1 MKASMDI
8 GSIAVVLVM
17 ILSAAGPAMAEG
29 EGANEA
35 MDWAVSAFERPVG
48 ELGVLVVAHG
58 SDEDI
63 WCRQVRQVVANVSLP
78 YPVELGFLEFV
89 PDETIGDAV
98 ERLES
103 QGVREIIAVPLF
115 VSSYSSHIQEIEY
128 VLRLRDALSSGEDL
142 VRVNTTA
149 NITIT
154 RALDDHSLV
163 AYILADWTSEM
174 SRDPSNE
181 TVVILS
187 HGTDDEEN
195 IRSQVCCQSWLAE
208 EVKAYL
214 RYWASPTIRIK
225 DVKYAFIHGN
235 QTLYPDLT
243 VESVMSNASQA
254 GSSSEDGNE
263 SMIVLPLM
271 VAGGAITDSQIPKL
285 LEGYGCRYDR
295 AALASH
301 PNLARWIENRVRC
314 EIGEGIEGVLII
326 DHGSSDPKRAEAV
339 RELAGQVNPMNSK
352 MPFAVAFAE
361 NAAEEETIPGAIAR
375 LLDQGAS
382 RIIAVTLFT
391 GNTIDHEEAR
401 EEVYFALNS
410 INHTRILMASP
421 MHAGIVAEVAGP
433 IDDHPLIADLILDRA
448 REVSIDESRETLIL
462 APWGSSTY
470 FEESE
475 IQTRSLVEKIK
486 ASSKFKDV
494 RFGFMEYQGSPNIRE
509 AVETAQSEAVIVVT
523 VNSMGTKYVDDL
535 IAGRLEGLNY
545 TYNGKGFYGYSENL
559 DPHPNIARWIEQKVT
574 EEVRA

>member
-1 MKASMDI
+1 MKTM
-8 GSIAVVLVM
+8 SIRPIALVLV
-17 ILSAAGPAMAEG
+17 IVLSITWPALAEG

-35 MDWAVSAFERPVG
+35 MDKAISAFERSGG

-58 SDEDI
+58 SDEDL
-63 WCRQVRQVVANVSLP
+63 WCQQVRQVVANISLP

-89 PDETIGDAV
+89 PNESIDDAV

-103 QGVREIIAVPLF
+103 QGVRDIIAVPLF

-128 VLRLRDALSSGEDL
+128 VLRLRDSLSSGDDL
-142 VRVNTTA
+142 ARVNTTA
-149 NITIT
+149 NITMT
-154 RALDDHSLV
+154 RALDDHSLL
-163 AYILADWTSEM
+163 AYILADRIAEVCQE
-174 SRDPSNE
+174 PANE

-187 HGTDDEEN
+187 HGTVNAED

-214 RYWASPTIRIK
+214 RYWASPSIK
-225 DVKYAFIHGN
+225 LRDVKYAFIHGN

-243 VESVMSNASQA
+243 VESVMRNASKA
-254 GSSSEDGNE
+254 GGSSEDGNK
-263 SMIVLPLM
+263 SVIVLPLM
-271 VAGGAITDSQIPKL
+271 IAGGTITDSQIPKI

-295 AALASH
+295 ATLASH

-314 EIGEGIEGVLII
+314 EMGESMEGVLII
-326 DHGSSDPKRAEAV
+326 DHGSSDPTRAEAV
-339 RELAGQVNPMNSK
+339 RELAGQVNQMFSS
-352 MPFAVAFAE
+352 MPVAVAFAE
-361 NAAEEETIPGAIAR
+361 NAAEEETIPGGIGK
-375 LLDQGAS
+375 LLDQGVR

-401 EEVYFALNS
+401 NEIYSALKS
-410 INHTRILMASP
+410 INQTKILMTAP
-421 MHAGIVAEVAGP
+421 LHEGTRAEVTGP
-433 IDDHPLIADLILDRA
+433 IDDHLLIADLILDRA
-448 REVSIDESRETLIL
+448 REVSSDESNETLIL

-475 IQTRSLVEKIK
+475 IQARSLIEKIK
-486 ASSKFKDV
+486 ASSEFKDV

-509 AVETAQSEAVIVVT
+509 VVEKAQGEAAIVVT
-523 VNSMGTKYVDDL
+523 VNSMGTRYVDDL
-535 IAGRLEGLNY
+535 IAERLEGLNY

-559 DPHPNIARWIEQKVT
+559 DPHPNIARWIEHKVA

>member
-1 MKASMDI
+1 MKTSTSI
-8 GSIAVVLVM
+8 RPIAVVLAIV
-17 ILSAAGPAMAEG
+17 LSITWPVLAEG

-35 MDWAVSAFERPVG
+35 MNKAVSAFEKSGG

-58 SDEDI
+58 SDEDL
-63 WCRQVRQVVANVSLP
+63 WCQQVRQVVANVSLP

-89 PDETIGDAV
+89 PNESIEVAV

-103 QGVREIIAVPLF
+103 QGIRDIIAVPLF
-115 VSSYSSHIQEIEY
+115 VSSYSSHIQEIGY
-128 VLRLRDALSSGEDL
+128 VLRLRDALSSGDDL
-142 VRVNTTA
+142 ARVNTTA
-149 NITIT
+149 NITMT
-154 RALDDHSLV
+154 RALDDHSLL
-163 AYILADWTSEM
+163 AYILADRIAQVCQE
-174 SRDPSNE
+174 PANE

-187 HGTDDEEN
+187 HGTDDEED

-214 RYWASPTIRIK
+214 RYWASPSIK
-225 DVKYAFIHGN
+225 LRDVKYGFIHGN

-243 VESVMSNASQA
+243 VESVMRNASKA
-254 GSSSEDGNE
+254 GGSSEDGNG
-263 SMIVLPLM
+263 SVIVLPLM
-271 VAGGAITDSQIPKL
+271 VAGGSLTDSQIPKL

-314 EIGEGIEGVLII
+314 EIGEGMEGVLII

-339 RELAGQVNPMNSK
+339 RELAGLVNQMFSS
-352 MPFAVAFAE
+352 MPVEVAFAE
-361 NAAEEETIPGAIAR
+361 NAAEEETIPGGIGK
-375 LLDQGAS
+375 LLDQGAR

-401 EEVYFALNS
+401 EEIYSALQS
-410 INHTRILMASP
+410 INQTKILITAP
-421 MHAGIVAEVAGP
+421 LYEGICAEVKGP
-433 IDDHPLIADLILDRA
+433 IDDHLLIADLILDRA
-448 REVSIDESRETLIL
+448 REVSIDATNETLIL

-475 IQTRSLVEKIK
+475 LLAKSLVERIK
-486 ASSKFKDV
+486 ASSEFKDV
-494 RFGFMEYQGSPNIRE
+494 GFGFMEYQGSPNIRE
-509 AVETAQSEAVIVVT
+509 AVEKAQGEAVIVVT

-535 IAGRLEGLNY
+535 IAERLEGLNY
-545 TYNGKGFYGYSENL
+545 THNGKGFYGYSENL
-559 DPHPNIARWIEQKVT
+559 DPHPNIARWIEYKVA